1 MLGSTVYDPRT
12 PGPSGRAR
20 RLLLIGLLALFVAAL
35 LATGGYILAR
45 DLVDYAV
52 ASAHGAF

>member
-1 MLGSTVYDPRT
+1 VRFTAPR
-12 PGPSGRAR
+12 SA
-20 RLLLIGLLALFVAAL
+20 AAL

>member
-1 MLGSTVYDPRT
+1 VYDPRT

-52 ASAHGAF
+52 ASAHGTF